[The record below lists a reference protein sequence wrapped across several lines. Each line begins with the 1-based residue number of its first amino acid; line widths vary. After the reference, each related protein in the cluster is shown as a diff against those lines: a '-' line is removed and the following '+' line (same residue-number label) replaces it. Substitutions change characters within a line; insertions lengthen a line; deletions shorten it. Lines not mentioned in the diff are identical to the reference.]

1 MSQYYNTNHEE
12 GETLERSRGQAANQD
27 ERVLSF
33 FREHPDDC
41 FSREEINR
49 RVLPEAPYTSA
60 QRSIT
65 NLTNAGF
72 LEKTVLM
79 TMGQWGK
86 MVYLWRLRRDR
97 RDKEHPKLF

>member
-1 MSQYYNTNHEE
+1 MS
-12 GETLERSRGQAANQD
+12 RANQQD
-27 ERVLSF
+27 ECIMEF

-65 NLTNAGF
+65 NLTKGGF

-79 TMGQWGK
+79 EMGQWGK
-86 MVYLWRLRRDR
+86 MVHLWRLRRDR
-97 RDKEHPKLF
+97 DPG